1 MWPPPGLFKGRPH
14 PLGPSPKTLAVSTPA
29 AAITLTPS
37 RPPCSSFSV
46 AASRSLWSRV
56 VASPRGKEL
65 RGAVGSCCS
74 ASCCRAAFAGAL
86 PPRLLAAR
94 RQPSPSPPGKVARG
108 FANRLPSFWCR
119 IRSKRCAPAPF
130 SGCAATRRRCA
141 AAPALPPVVS
151 PPLPR
156 LPVKGAPTGQRSPYR
171 STPPAQIHGSDRVNA
186 PVKGAP
192 TGQPRRIK
200 P

>member
-1 MWPPPGLFKGRPH
+1 
-14 PLGPSPKTLAVSTPA
+14 
-29 AAITLTPS
+29 
-37 RPPCSSFSV
+37 
-46 AASRSLWSRV
+46 
-56 VASPRGKEL
+56 
-65 RGAVGSCCS
+65 
-74 ASCCRAAFAGAL
+74 
-86 PPRLLAAR
+86 LLAAR

-156 LPVKGAPTGQRSPYR
+156 LPVKGAPTGQPRRLR
-171 STPPAQIHGSDRVNA
+171 STAQIVSTPRSKEPLPVNPA
-186 PVKGAP
+186 ALNPSRWILIQWTRSIPIAL
-192 TGQPRRIK
+192 TARFCT
-200 P
+200 